1 MALLT
6 ITSPQ
11 NSPVDFVIN
20 NTPSGYTSSPA
31 FFLTSQYSHQEI
43 QFGGIG
49 GEGGLSLGPSNKRYA
64 TLQLTFPAGFADEHK
79 SGIYNWR
86 IVWSGDDGPIY
97 QNGLVKI
104 ITQPG
109 GDLGIKEF
117 ISTPQTE
124 ERVSEVFYRPSY

>member
-11 NSPVDFVIN
+11 NSPVNFVIN
-20 NTPSGYTSSPA
+20 NTPNGYTSNPVL
-31 FFLTSQYSHQEI
+31 FLTSQYSHQEI
-43 QFGGIG
+43 QFGGVG
-49 GEGGLSLGPSNKRYA
+49 GEYIALGSTNERYA
-64 TLQLTFPAGFADEHK
+64 TLQLAFPVGFADEHK

-86 IVWSGDDGPIY
+86 IVWSGPDGPIY

-124 ERVSEVFYRPSY
+124 ERVSEVFYRPNY

>member
-11 NSPVDFVIN
+11 ASPVRFTIN
-20 NTPSGYTSSPA
+20 NTPRGFGVNPV
-31 FFLTSQYSHQEI
+31 FILTSQYSHKEI
-43 QFGGIG
+43 EFGNS
-49 GEGGLSLGPSNKRYA
+49 GLPRLGATTQNNRYA
-64 TLQLTFPAGFADEHK
+64 TFELFFPVGFADEHK
-79 SGIYNWR
+79 NGIYNWR
-86 IVWSGDDGPIY
+86 LQSSGPDGPIY

-109 GDLGIKEF
+109 GDLGMKEF

-124 ERVSEVFYRPSY
+124 ERVSEVFYRPNY